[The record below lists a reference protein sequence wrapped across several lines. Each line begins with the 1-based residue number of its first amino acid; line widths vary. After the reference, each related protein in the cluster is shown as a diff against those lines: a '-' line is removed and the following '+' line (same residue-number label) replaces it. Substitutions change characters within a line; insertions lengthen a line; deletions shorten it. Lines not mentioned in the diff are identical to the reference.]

1 MSLLELLQSANPEKQ
16 SLILDA
22 IRTERV
28 AEARL
33 LSYGQKRLWFLYL
46 LEPNSPAYNIALSLR
61 LRGALDVEALQSG
74 LDEVVKRH
82 AILRTKFV
90 TVGNEPVQVVEERSC
105 FSIERGDLSGWTEGE
120 REAEVLRL
128 AEEEG
133 RKGFDLSRGPLLRA
147 RLLRLGEEE
156 HVLLITMHHIVSDG
170 WSMGV
175 LVQEL
180 NALYGGYVA
189 GKEVKLPEL
198 EIQYADYAYWQ
209 RQWLQGEVLEEQLG
223 YWREKLEGVAR
234 LELPTDG
241 ARPATVS
248 YEGGSV
254 SLELSEEASAGLKEL
269 SRENGATLFMGLLA
283 GFVVLLSRYSGQED
297 IAVGTDVANRTWK
310 ETESLVGFF
319 VNQLVL
325 RTDVSGDPSFRELL
339 GRVREVC
346 LGAYTHQD
354 LPFEKLVEELSPERD
369 LSRTPLFQVKLTL
382 ENTPLVTGCFEQLN
396 IEFLDIDQTSAK
408 VDLQLHITEQG
419 GGLQLHWIYRKDL
432 FEAETIE
439 RMMGHYERVL
449 KAAIGEPGRRISELE
464 MLGEEERRRL
474 LVEWNDT
481 AREYGG
487 EGTVHEMFEAQ
498 AERTPEAVA
507 LVCGEEELSYG
518 ELNRRAN
525 QVAHYLRELGVGPEV
540 LVGVYLERSIGMVV
554 GILGVLKAGGAY
566 VPLDP
571 EHPQRRIENLASDA
585 AVKVIITKSEHS
597 LSFSSYSGA
606 FLNLDVDGN
615 AIRQESCESLEIDVQ
630 EGNAAYVIYTSG
642 STGVPKGVLNTH
654 KGVLNRLLWMQ
665 DQYQL
670 TPEDRVL
677 QKTPYTFDVSVWE
690 LLWPLIS
697 GAQLVIARP
706 DGHKQPDYLIEL
718 IQTRGIS
725 VLHFVPSMLEALL
738 ENNNLRACTTVREV
752 FVSGEALSP
761 ELQRRFFQMGHG
773 RLHNLYGPTEAA
785 IDVTAWECISDWHG
799 TSVPIGRPIT
809 NAEIYILDGNLSP
822 VPIGV
827 RGELHIAGVPL
838 ARGYLNK
845 GGMTAEKFVPN
856 PFNGPGSRLYKTGD
870 IARYT
875 REGNVEYVGRSDH
888 QVKLRGFR
896 IELGEIEEVLRQNP
910 AVAQAAVI
918 LREDEPGDRKLV
930 AYWTSRDELRS
941 SDEVSDI
948 GLREFLRNRVPEYMV
963 PAAFV
968 RMSKLPTTDTGK
980 LDRRALPQ
988 PRPDVRSDIWSWPSN
1003 EIEEAICS
1011 AWKEVLGVE
1020 QVSIDE
1026 NFFDLGGNS
1035 LLLIKLHHKLHLC
1048 LATEFPVV
1056 ELFRYPTIR
1065 SFGEFALSVRGTAI
1079 ASRVAMEGTVRG
1091 RERIQRQRLARSRF
1105 S

>member
-540 LVGVYLERSIGMVV
+540 LVGVCLERSIGMVV

-571 EHPQRRIENLASDA
+571 EHPMERLNTMRNSLRISHLLVQRKSVNQWREESAKQNLTFLELSQNGELELCSGRDSDVAAATNSKTASQIRA
-585 AVKVIITKSEHS
+585 HS
-597 LSFSSYSGA
+597 D
-606 FLNLDVDGN
+606 NL
-615 AIRQESCESLEIDVQ
+615 
-630 EGNAAYVIYTSG
+630 AYVIFTSG
-642 STGVPKGVLNTH
+642 STGIPKGVMVRHRPVVNLIEWM
-654 KGVLNRLLWMQ
+654 NRSLEIG
-665 DQYQL
+665 
-670 TPEDRVL
+670 PSDRVL
-677 QKTPYTFDVSVWE
+677 LVASLGFDLSVYDIFG
-690 LLWPLIS
+690 LLAVGGSILVAKQDEVHEPDALLAFMKFKDVTIWDSAPAALQQVAAFIEPSTACPSSRLRLILLS
-697 GAQLVIARP
+697 GDWIPVRLPESITSCFPTGKVIAL
-706 DGHKQPDYLIEL
+706 G
-718 IQTRGIS
+718 G
-725 VLHFVPSMLEALL
+725 A
-738 ENNNLRACTTVREV
+738 
-752 FVSGEALSP
+752 
-761 ELQRRFFQMGHG
+761 
-773 RLHNLYGPTEAA
+773 TEAVVWSNYHVVIA
-785 IDVTAWECISDWHG
+785 ADSKRVSI
-799 TSVPIGRPIT
+799 PYGRPIQ
-809 NAEIYILDGNLSP
+809 NARYYILSKNLKCC
-822 VPIGV
+822 PIGV
-827 RGELHIAGVPL
+827 EGDLFIGGECLSDGYARQPGLTANSFMPDLYSVVPG
-838 ARGYLNK
+838 RR
-845 GGMTAEKFVPN
+845 M
-856 PFNGPGSRLYKTGD
+856 SRTGD
-870 IARYT
+870 RARWHSDGEIAFL
-875 REGNVEYVGRSDH
+875 GRKDN
-888 QVKLRGFR
+888 QVKIRGFR
-896 IELGEIEEVLRQNP
+896 IELGEVEHALRLCP
-910 AVAQAAVI
+910 AVQEAIVVAHEQGFRDTRLIGYYIPAVDKRATESQI
-918 LREDEPGDRKLV
+918 IEALR
-930 AYWTSRDELRS
+930 LRIP
-941 SDEVSDI
+941 D
-948 GLREFLRNRVPEYMV
+948 YMV
-963 PAAFV
+963 PTHLVPLQSWPVTAN
-968 RMSKLPTTDTGK
+968 GK
-980 LDRRALPQ
+980 LDRRALPE
-988 PRPDVRSDIWSWPSN
+988 PESRKRLKEDVAVLSDL
-1003 EIEEAICS
+1003 EEAIG
-1011 AWKEVLGVE
+1011 GVWRSLLNVPTVE
-1020 QVSIDE
+1020 RND
-1026 NFFDLGGNS
+1026 NFFDLG
-1035 LLLIKLHHKLHLC
+1035 
-1048 LATEFPVV
+1048 A
-1056 ELFRYPTIR
+1056 
-1065 SFGEFALSVRGTAI
+1065 
-1079 ASRVAMEGTVRG
+1079 
-1091 RERIQRQRLARSRF
+1091 
-1105 S
+1105 